1 MSSIKENRTE
11 MYRLPPLNALRAF
24 EVAARHMSFQ
34 KAAEELSVTPSAL
47 SYQIRQLEAFL
58 QVKLFE
64 RLNRAVRLTE
74 AGQRVVPGVR
84 DAFDRLAEAMDR
96 LKGALPPNVLTV
108 STGPAFAAKWLTP
121 RLHKFLERHPEI
133 DIRISAN
140 LKLADFHNDE
150 VDVAIRFGAGKYT
163 GLHAEALADEHVLP
177 LVSPKIL
184 QEFGGRL
191 EPGDL
196 ARLTLI
202 HDDSANFLSNAANWM
217 EWLRLA
223 RIEKVDTSRGLHFS
237 HADHAL
243 EAALDGAGIVLG
255 RLTLAVRDIALGRLV
270 APFDLMLRAQAA
282 FFFCCLPARLDEPK
296 IRAFRTFLFDEIRD
310 EQAFLETFLR
320 GKQRV

>member
-11 MYRLPPLNALRAF
+11 MRRLPPLNALRAF

-47 SYQIRQLEAFL
+47 SYQIRQLENFL
-58 QVKLFE
+58 QVDLFE

-74 AGQRVVPGVR
+74 AGQRIAPGVR
-84 DAFDRLAEAMDR
+84 DAFERLADAMER
-96 LKGALPPNVLTV
+96 LKSAPPANVLTV

-140 LKLADFHNDE
+140 LKLADFHSDE

-163 GLHAEALADEHVLP
+163 GLHAEALADEYVLP
-177 LVSPKIL
+177 LVSPKL
-184 QEFGGRL
+184 LEEFGGKF
-191 EPGDL
+191 EPHDL
-196 ARLTLI
+196 SRLTLL
-202 HDDSANFLSNAANWM
+202 HDDSANFLSNAANWT

-223 RIEKVDTSRGLHFS
+223 RIENIDTSRGLHFS

-282 FFFCCLPARLDEPK
+282 FFFCCLSARVEEAK
-296 IRAFRTFLFDEIRD
+296 IRAFRTFLFNEIQEER
-310 EQAFLETFLR
+310 AFLETFLQ
-320 GKQRV
+320 GKRRV

>member
-1 MSSIKENRTE
+1 MR
-11 MYRLPPLNALRAF
+11 RLPPLNALRAF

-47 SYQIRQLEAFL
+47 SYQIRQLENFL

-74 AGQRVVPGVR
+74 AGQRVAPGVH
-84 DAFDRLAEAMDR
+84 DAFDCLAETMER
-96 LKGALPPNVLTV
+96 LKSAPPPNVLTV

-150 VDVAIRFGAGKYT
+150 VDAAIRFGAGKYT
-163 GLHAEALADEHVLP
+163 GLHAEALAEEYVLP
-177 LVSPKIL
+177 LINPKLL
-184 QEFGGRL
+184 QEFGSKF
-191 EPGDL
+191 EPHDL
-196 ARLTLI
+196 SRLTLI
-202 HDDSANFLSNAANWM
+202 HDDSANFLSNAANWT

-223 RIEKVDTSRGLHFS
+223 RIDNVDTSRGLHFS
-237 HADHAL
+237 HADQAL

-255 RLTLAVRDIALGRLV
+255 RLTLAMRDIALGRLV
-270 APFDLMLRAQAA
+270 APFDLMLRAQAT
-282 FFFCCLPARLDEPK
+282 FFFCCLPDRLEEAK
-296 IRAFRTFLFDEIRD
+296 IKAFRTFLFDEIR
-310 EQAFLETFLR
+310 EERTFLESFSGSKR
-320 GKQRV
+320 RV